1 MEPRYLTLAVLQLM
15 TGAAA
20 LGILPGP
27 AQAASTS
34 VREVEDSNALVMT
47 AEIALQRDDCGRA
60 AANYTVAAQRLTDAK
75 LAERATGVALD
86 CGQYQAA
93 ERAAARWRQL
103 TPTDPAA
110 LRAAMRAELGLYKID
125 DARTDFEGWIRSG
138 GALAPPKGA
147 RRGGNAA
154 NAANAGNS
162 GNSGNAANGAGNGA
176 ADAGGSASAAAAD
189 DGLAEQ
195 MGEVASEA
203 GVSATLAMVRG
214 AQVPRLQSGQAQ
226 LALADL
232 AFDGWNYREALQYG
246 QRALSAG
253 AERASTQ
260 LLLARAHAG
269 LGEADQ
275 AVAAAGAA
283 RIAAPKDQSFAA
295 ADVLIL
301 LGREREARAALESLR
316 ETATLR
322 PQADRRLGLL
332 AFDRGDYGE
341 AQTVFSALLK
351 DPESSGIAVYYL
363 AAIAE
368 RRGETANALRGYQM
382 LTGTGLEAAARGR
395 AANILYKA
403 GQRDDALA
411 LLQAKDDATPAARLE
426 AEIAQ
431 AQLLS
436 NGGESGQALA
446 RIDDVL
452 ARFPGHP
459 DVLYQKAI
467 LLEKAG
473 RTDAAIAQLETLY
486 KDRPQDGAISNAL
499 GFILA
504 DHNRDLARAQR
515 MINAALKAEPD
526 NPAILDSL
534 GWLEYRRGM
543 LQAALPQLERAF
555 RLDQDGDIGAHWGE
569 VLWALGDKAKAR
581 DIWNRALMVDP
592 DNELVKAAQQRA
604 GVPSLSLQGTGT
616 SI

>member
-1 MEPRYLTLAVLQLM
+1 MEPRHLIRAGLQLLI
-15 TGAAA
+15 GVALVCAPLAAA
-20 LGILPGP
+20 R
-27 AQAASTS
+27 ASSATL
-34 VREVEDSNALVMT
+34 REVEDSNALIMT

-60 AANYTVAAQRLTDAK
+60 AANYTIAAQRMSDPK
-75 LAERATGVALD
+75 LAERAAGVALD

-103 TPTDPAA
+103 TPSDPAA
-110 LRAAMRAELGLYKID
+110 LRAAMRADLGLYKID
-125 DARTDFEGWIRSG
+125 DARTAFEDWIKSG
-138 GALAPPKGA
+138 GGAGKGA
-147 RRGGNAA
+147 QRGDEARGGAA
-154 NAANAGNS
+154 
-162 GNSGNAANGAGNGA
+162 GAG
-176 ADAGGSASAAAAD
+176 AD
-189 DGLAEQ
+189 DNIAEQ
-195 MGEVASEA
+195 LSQVAVEA
-203 GVSATLAMVRG
+203 GVPATLAMLRG
-214 AQVPRLQSGQAQ
+214 AQAQRLQSGRGQ
-226 LALADL
+226 LALASL

-253 AERASTQ
+253 AERAPTQ

-283 RIAAPKDQSFAA
+283 RSAAPKDQSFAA

-301 LGREREARAALESLR
+301 LGREREARAALEGLR
-316 ETATLR
+316 DNTRLR

-332 AFDRGDYGE
+332 AFERGDYEE
-341 AQTVFSALLK
+341 AQSVFSALVK

-363 AAIAE
+363 SAIAE
-368 RRGETANALRGYQM
+368 RRGETATALHGYQM
-382 LTGTGLEAAARGR
+382 LAGTALEPAARSR
-395 AANILYKA
+395 AATILYKQ
-403 GQRDDALA
+403 GQRTDALE
-411 LLQAKDDATPAARLE
+411 LLQAKEDATPAARLE

-436 NGGESGQALA
+436 NGGEADQALA
-446 RIDDVL
+446 RMDDAL

-473 RTDAAIAQLETLY
+473 RTDAAIGQLETLY
-486 KDRPQDGAISNAL
+486 RDRPQDSAISNAL

-504 DHNRDLARAQR
+504 DHNRELARAER
-515 MINAALKAEPD
+515 LINAALKAEPD

-534 GWLEYRRGM
+534 GWLQYRRGM
-543 LQAALPQLERAF
+543 PQAALPLLERAF

-569 VLWALGDKAKAR
+569 ALWALGEKAKAR
-581 DIWNRALMVDP
+581 DTWNRALLVDP
-592 DNELVKAAQQRA
+592 DNELVKAAQHRA
-604 GVPSLSLQGTGT
+604 GVPSISLQGTGT

>member
-1 MEPRYLTLAVLQLM
+1 MKPRHLTLAVLQLL
-15 TGAAA
+15 TGAAVICA
-20 LGILPGP
+20 PLQSVP
-27 AQAASTS
+27 AASAILRDT
-34 VREVEDSNALVMT
+34 EDSNALILT

-60 AANYTVAAQRLTDAK
+60 AANYTLAAQHLSDAK
-75 LAERATGVALD
+75 LAQRATGVALD

-125 DARTDFEGWIRSG
+125 DARSAFEGWIKSG
-138 GALAPPKGA
+138 GGVGA
-147 RRGGNAA
+147 DK
-154 NAANAGNS
+154 S
-162 GNSGNAANGAGNGA
+162 SP
-176 ADAGGSASAAAAD
+176 SAAAGAGPAD
-189 DGLAEQ
+189 ENFAEQ
-195 MGEVASEA
+195 VGQVAQES
-203 GVSATLAMVRG
+203 GVSATLAMLRG
-214 AQVPRLQSGQAQ
+214 AQAAPLQSGRAQ
-226 LALADL
+226 LVLADL

-253 AERASTQ
+253 AERAPTQ

-283 RIAAPKDQSFAA
+283 RSAAPKDQSFAA

-301 LGREREARAALESLR
+301 LGREREARMALESLR
-316 ETATLR
+316 DTAALR
-322 PQADRRLGLL
+322 AQADRRLGLL
-332 AFDRGDYGE
+332 AFDRGDYDE
-341 AQTVFSALLK
+341 AQSVFSALLK
-351 DPESSGIAVYYL
+351 DKDSSAIAVYYL

-368 RRGETANALRGYQM
+368 RRGETAAALRGYQM
-382 LTGTGLEAAARGR
+382 LSGTGLEAGARSR
-395 AANILYKA
+395 AASILYKE
-403 GQRDDALA
+403 GQRADALE
-411 LLQAKDDATPAARLE
+411 LLAAKDDATPATRLE

-436 NGGESGQALA
+436 NGGEGDQALA
-446 RIDDVL
+446 RIDDAL

-473 RTDAAIAQLETLY
+473 HTDAAITQLETLY
-486 KDRPQDGAISNAL
+486 HDRPQDSAITNAL

-515 MINAALKAEPD
+515 LISAALKSEPD

-534 GWLEYRRGM
+534 GWLQFRRGM
-543 LQAALPQLERAF
+543 LQAALPLLERAF

-569 VLWALGDKAKAR
+569 VLWALGDKTKAR
-581 DIWNRALMVDP
+581 ETWNRALMVDP
-592 DNELVKAAQQRA
+592 DNALVKAAQQRA